1 GEGSIDG
8 RHTLMGI
15 ALALR
20 LLRSA
25 AGRLAITSAFERFAQ
40 NAATLFH
47 SDTRE
52 QLEESCHE
60 L

>member
-1 GEGSIDG
+1 
-8 RHTLMGI
+8 MGI
-15 ALALR
+15 ALTLR

-25 AGRLAITSAFERFAQ
+25 AGRLAITQAFERFAQ

-47 SDTRE
+47 IDARE
-52 QLEESCHE
+52 EPKESCHE

>member
-1 GEGSIDG
+1 
-8 RHTLMGI
+8 MGI
-15 ALALR
+15 ALTLR

-25 AGRLAITSAFERFAQ
+25 ADKLAVTQVFEQFAQ

-47 SDTRE
+47 IDTRE
-52 QLEESCHE
+52 EPKESCHE